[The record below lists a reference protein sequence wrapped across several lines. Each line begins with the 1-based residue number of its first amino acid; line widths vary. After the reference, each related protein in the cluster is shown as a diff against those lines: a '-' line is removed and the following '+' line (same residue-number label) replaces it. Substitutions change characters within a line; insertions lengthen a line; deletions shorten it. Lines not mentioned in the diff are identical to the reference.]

1 MDERANKKIVIDAGH
16 GGDDSGAVGNGITE
30 KNLTLEISK
39 YIYDRLKEL
48 GVPVYITRTGDETIE
63 PKARVN
69 RILNAFGDNKDVIVL
84 SNHINAG
91 GANGKNVGKASS
103 VLFTIGKKNFDLIM
117 KFFFYT
123 INLKKVDLFIKKV
136 YNVINE

>member
-1 MDERANKKIVIDAGH
+1 MDERTNKKIVIDAGH

-39 YIYDRLKEL
+39 YIYDRLKKL
-48 GVPVYITRTGDETIE
+48 GVPVYLTRTGDETIE

-91 GANGKNVGKASS
+91 GEDAYYVVNSRRS
-103 VLFTIGKKNFDLIM
+103 V
-117 KFFFYT
+117 
-123 INLKKVDLFIKKV
+123 
-136 YNVINE
+136 

>member
-16 GGDDSGAVGNGITE
+16 GGDDSGAVGNGIIE

-69 RILNAFGDNKDVIVL
+69 KILNAFGDNKDVIVL

-91 GANGKNVGKASS
+91 GADGQS
-103 VLFTIGKKNFDLIM
+103 VTN
-117 KFFFYT
+117 
-123 INLKKVDLFIKKV
+123 IK
-136 YNVINE
+136 YNN

>member
-16 GGDDSGAVGNGITE
+16 GGDDPGAVGNGITE

-91 GANGKNVGKASS
+91 GGDGHCVTN
-103 VLFTIGKKNFDLIM
+103 
-117 KFFFYT
+117 
-123 INLKKVDLFIKKV
+123 IK
-136 YNVINE
+136 YNN